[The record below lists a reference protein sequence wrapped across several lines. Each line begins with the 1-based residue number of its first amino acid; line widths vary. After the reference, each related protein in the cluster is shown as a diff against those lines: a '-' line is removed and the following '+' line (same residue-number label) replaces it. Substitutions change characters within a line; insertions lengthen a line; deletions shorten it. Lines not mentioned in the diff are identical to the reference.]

1 MMERRRFL
9 YGTALLL
16 GSCRRRLT
24 VGADAG
30 LSSAA
35 AGAGLCTASVK
46 AAGPATAPVSV
57 KSAAPRVAPVTP
69 QLNVGSVARFV
80 DRLPI
85 PPVLKPD
92 GTRLDPE
99 APGKTIPYFRV
110 PMREVTAKV
119 HRDLPPT
126 RLWTYAGRFP
136 GPTFE
141 TRSGQGLLVEW
152 VNRLPEKHFLPI
164 DHTLCGAGADRA
176 EVRTVVHVHGAR
188 VPPESDGHPESWYA
202 PGGSAVHYYPN
213 RQDAATLWYHD
224 HAMGIERLNQYA
236 GLFGA
241 FLIRDEAEDALRL
254 PAGEYELPIVFCD
267 RTLDVNGQLVYPASA
282 NPDAPWVPEV
292 YGDAVLANGKL
303 FPYLEVQPRLYRFRL
318 VNASNARFLQL
329 TLGSGQPMHL
339 IGTDQGFLPAPTP
352 LQGLVLAPAERADL
366 LVDFSASA
374 GQNVTLKSI
383 SDLVQFRVAS
393 SRGAAKTTA
402 LVPAALR
409 PVPRTPAAEAVKTR
423 FLTLDHYET
432 PRTRKT
438 WMLLNGARWQ
448 EPVTEQPQFGTTEI
462 WELVNLTEDSH
473 PIHLHLVRF
482 QILERQ
488 PFNADLYR
496 LRGTLRFGGPPEPP
510 LPQDAGWKDTV
521 RVDPNFI
528 TRIIVKFDGYKG
540 RYLWHCHILEHAAN
554 EMMRPFEIVG

>member
-1 MMERRRFL
+1 MIERRRFL

-24 VGADAG
+24 AGADAG
-30 LSSAA
+30 LCKGSVTAA
-35 AGAGLCTASVK
+35 AVGTAPATVK
-46 AAGPATAPVSV
+46 AAV
-57 KSAAPRVAPVTP
+57 RVIN
-69 QLNVGSVARFV
+69 QLNVGSVTRFV

-85 PPVLKPD
+85 PPVLRPD
-92 GTRLDPE
+92 GTRPDPE
-99 APGKTIPYFRV
+99 APAETISYFRV
-110 PMREVTAKV
+110 PMREITAKV

-126 RLWTYAGRFP
+126 RVWTYAGRFP

-141 TRSGQGLLVEW
+141 TRSGKGLLVEW
-152 VNRLPEKHFLPI
+152 VNELPDRHFLPI
-164 DHTLCGAGADRA
+164 DHNLCGAGADRA

-202 PGGSAVHYYPN
+202 PGGSAVHHYPN

-236 GLFGA
+236 GLFGM
-241 FLIRDEAEDALRL
+241 FLIRDEVEDALRL
-254 PAGEYELPIVFCD
+254 PAGEYELPIVLCD
-267 RTLDVNGQLVYPASA
+267 RTLDVNGQLVYPTSA
-282 NPDAPWVPEV
+282 NPNSPWVPEV

-329 TLGSGQPMHL
+329 TLSNGRPMHL
-339 IGTDQGFLPAPTP
+339 IGTDQGFVAAPTP

-383 SDLVQFRVAS
+383 SDLVQFRVAPA
-393 SRGAAKTTA
+393 RGAVKASA
-402 LVPAALR
+402 ILPAVLR
-409 PVPRTPAAEAVKTR
+409 PVPRTPAADAVKTR
-423 FLTLDHYET
+423 FLTLNHYET
-432 PRTRKT
+432 ARTRKM

-448 EPVTEQPQFGTTEI
+448 DPVTERPQFGTTEI
-462 WELVNLTEDSH
+462 WELANLTEDSH

-488 PFNADLYR
+488 PFNADLYT
-496 LRGTLRFGGPPEPP
+496 LRGTLSFGGPPEPP

-521 RVDPNFI
+521 RVDPNFV
-528 TRIIVKFDGYKG
+528 TRIIVKFDSHKG